1 MIRIKITI
9 TNIYLKEL
17 AHFQDYISHTF
28 YEVFVFVNLL
38 AIENK
43 DNYIDMHRIPFFK
56 IYFKNISVMQKCSNS
71 TKKTKLACGD
81 TMTNMCH

>member
-1 MIRIKITI
+1 MYEVLYISLCLLMIRIKITI

-38 AIENK
+38 AIGNK
-43 DNYIDMHRIPFFK
+43 DNYIDT
-56 IYFKNISVMQKCSNS
+56 Y
-71 TKKTKLACGD
+71 A
-81 TMTNMCH
+81 

>member
-1 MIRIKITI
+1 MTVAIILYEVLYISLCLLMIRIKITI

-43 DNYIDMHRIPFFK
+43 DNYID
-56 IYFKNISVMQKCSNS
+56 IY
-71 TKKTKLACGD
+71 A
-81 TMTNMCH
+81 

>member
-1 MIRIKITI
+1 MTVAIILYEVLYISLCLLMIRIKITI

-38 AIENK
+38 AIGNK
-43 DNYIDMHRIPFFK
+43 DNYIDT
-56 IYFKNISVMQKCSNS
+56 Y
-71 TKKTKLACGD
+71 A
-81 TMTNMCH
+81 